1 MNRWGK
7 ADLPENFFLESIV
20 GESVGSDMNP
30 EGVLTELFTN
40 ILILHILG
48 MRTSLEA
55 QRIRLPMQEPQE
67 TWV

>member
-7 ADLPENFFLESIV
+7 ADLPENCSLESIV

-30 EGVLTELFTN
+30 EGVLTELFTY

-48 MRTSLEA
+48 MRRLSGK
-55 QRIRLPMQEPQE
+55 RIRLPMQEPQE
-67 TWV
+67 TRV